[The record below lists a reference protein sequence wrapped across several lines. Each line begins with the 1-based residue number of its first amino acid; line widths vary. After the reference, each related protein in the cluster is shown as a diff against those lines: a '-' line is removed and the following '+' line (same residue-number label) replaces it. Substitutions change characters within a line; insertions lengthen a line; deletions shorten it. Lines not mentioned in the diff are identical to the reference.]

1 MNQSLFVAQSMPME
15 DPRNSTPNRARWNI
29 DKVRFHLDTR
39 PAPNREIRGIQEILR
54 DVMEGLEQ
62 PQCENMLILRDAWPE
77 LVGPQIAR
85 HSQPLS
91 LEYFTLRIGVDH
103 PGWMPELKRT
113 ERLLLHQLQSRYP
126 DLRIRRLHL
135 QLLHR

>member
-54 DVMEGLEQ
+54 DVMEGLET
-62 PQCENMLILRDAWPE
+62 PQSDNILILRDAWPE
-77 LVGPQIAR
+77 LVGPQIAS

-91 LEYFTLRIGVDH
+91 LEYFALRIGVDH
-103 PGWMPELKRT
+103 PGWMHELKRT
-113 ERLLLHQLQSRYP
+113 ERLLLQQLQCRYP
-126 DLRIRRLHL
+126 DLRIRKLQL